1 MREKNVQHLIS
12 QSLDFQLKDFQ
23 HVEEKRERDDCPPLL
38 VVFHRSDIHRLKKPK
53 YFRHLQQSSPS
64 SCSVCSC
71 TRDARETI
79 DSISLC
85 QGPSETVTFT
95 PLLAADAM
103 IVNPVVLVIVSL
115 DI

>member
-71 TRDARETI
+71 MRAMHARQ
-79 DSISLC
+79 S
-85 QGPSETVTFT
+85 T
-95 PLLAADAM
+95 PLVFVKARLK
-103 IVNPVVLVIVSL
+103 L
-115 DI
+115 